1 MSPGNQR
8 WGVASSCQR
17 APIFRHCQRRIE
29 AGGRVIAARG
39 AGRPEL
45 RRRARDGAEII
56 AVEFVEAGATQ
67 AELVGGGG
75 GGDFVAAEGGE
86 EFTDQRRTETMGEL
100 TIMFFKAARMREQSG
115 VGERGAMR
123 EPMMAKSPICKGGRC
138 GWTAQ
143 QAERTHSR
151 LRQARR
157 EAARTAR

>member
-100 TIMFFKAARMREQSG
+100 TIMFFKAARMRERSG
-115 VGERGAMR
+115 VGERGNA
-123 EPMMAKSPICKGGRC
+123 
-138 GWTAQ
+138 
-143 QAERTHSR
+143 
-151 LRQARR
+151 
-157 EAARTAR
+157 